1 VNLLF
6 LDSNENPFGP
16 SPRAVEA
23 MQRALAEGNRYP
35 DNDADELREKLAAI
49 HRVGPEQ
56 IIISNGLTDLLSVIA
71 RTCLSPGQNA
81 ITSERS
87 FVAYP
92 TAAES
97 ARAQLIQVPTRE
109 SGYDVQAI
117 AKAVNRDTRVI
128 FLSNPNNPTGT
139 LITADQT
146 EWLLGHVPDF
156 VLLVIDEAYYEF
168 AQDFAARKKVQY
180 SRSLDLVREGRNVI
194 VLRTFSK
201 VHGLAGI
208 RVGYGCGSAELVA
221 RLTVQRS
228 IYSVSRVAQ
237 VAAVAA
243 LEDHEHIGRAVANN
257 TAEAPRVRQALAAAG
272 YAIVPTWANFVFCEL
287 KRPARPIREKLK
299 AEQIRVRALDT
310 WGIPNALRFSIGTP
324 EQNTRLLEA
333 FLSAG

>member
-1 VNLLF
+1 MDLVY

-23 MQRALAEGNRYP
+23 MQKALAEGNRYP
-35 DNDADELREKLAAI
+35 DNDSEELRGKLAEV
-49 HRVGPEQ
+49 HGLRPDQ
-56 IIISNGLTDLLSVIA
+56 IIVSNGLTDLLSVIA

-97 ARAQLIQVPTRE
+97 ARARLIEIPTQDN
-109 SGYDVQAI
+109 GYDLEAI

-139 LITADQT
+139 LVTADQT
-146 EWLLGHVPDF
+146 DWLLNRIPDP
-156 VLLVIDEAYYEF
+156 VLLVIDEAYFEF
-168 AQDFAARKKVQY
+168 AQDFAAREKVHY
-180 SRSLDLVREGRNVI
+180 SRSLDLVRERRNVI

-208 RVGYGCGSAELVA
+208 RVGYGCCSAELVA

-228 IYSVSRVAQ
+228 IYSVSQVAQ
-237 VAAVAA
+237 AAAMAA
-243 LEDHEHIGRAVANN
+243 LADHEHIGRTVANN
-257 TAEAPRVRQALAAAG
+257 TAEAPRVREALAAAG
-272 YAIVPTWANFVFCEL
+272 YTTVPTWANFVFCEL
-287 KRPARPIREKLK
+287 KQPARPIREKLK
-299 AEQIRVRALDT
+299 AEQIRVRALDS

-324 EQNTRLLEA
+324 EQNRRMLEA
-333 FLSAG
+333 FLRAG